1 MAGGTAHPEVL
12 EGDGKRAGG
21 AMLVTN
27 RDPHRPGPLPK
38 GTFFRSPSG
47 VAYRSR
53 SAVQM
58 SGRDENPP
66 QAEHRARP

>member
-1 MAGGTAHPEVL
+1 
-12 EGDGKRAGG
+12 
-21 AMLVTN
+21 MLVTN